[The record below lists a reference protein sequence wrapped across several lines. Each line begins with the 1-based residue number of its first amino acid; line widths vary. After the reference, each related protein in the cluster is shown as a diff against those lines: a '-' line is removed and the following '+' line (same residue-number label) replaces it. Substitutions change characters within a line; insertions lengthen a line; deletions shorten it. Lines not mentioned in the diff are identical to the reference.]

1 MHPDRAALVRQTWTA
16 VAAHPAALAL
26 HFHARL
32 LALDPTLGL
41 LFVDADLA
49 ARGRSLVRA
58 LDLATRHLERLAPA
72 GYLPYSHPAG
82 SAVGQALLDALAHV
96 AGPQRWTAAAQ
107 AAWTEALAA
116 LVDGLRL
123 PDARPRAAA

>member
-1 MHPDRAALVRQTWTA
+1 MLPDRAALVRQTWK
-16 VAAHPAALAL
+16 AAADQPATLAM

-49 ARGRSLVRA
+49 ARGRSLVRL
-58 LDLATRHLERLAPA
+58 LDLATRNLERLSPA
-72 GYLPYSHPAG
+72 GYLPYSHPTG
-82 SAVGQALLDALAHV
+82 SAVGQALLDALGQVVGAH
-96 AGPQRWTAAAQ
+96 RWTAATR
-107 AAWTEALAA
+107 AAWADALAA
-116 LVDGLRL
+116 VVDALRL

>member
-1 MHPDRAALVRQTWTA
+1 MLSDRAALVRQTWTA
-16 VAAHPAALAL
+16 AASHPATLAM

-49 ARGRSLVRA
+49 ARGRSLVRL
-58 LDLATRHLERLAPA
+58 LDLATRNLERLSPA
-72 GYLPYSHPAG
+72 GYVPRSHPAG
-82 SAVGQALLDALAHV
+82 TVVGQAVLDALAQV
-96 AGPQRWTAAAQ
+96 VGPHRWTAAVE

-116 LVDGLRL
+116 VMDGLRL

>member
-1 MHPDRAALVRQTWTA
+1 MLPDRAALVRQTWTT
-16 VAAHPAALAL
+16 VAAQPAALAM

-49 ARGRSLVRA
+49 ARGGSLVRI
-58 LDLATRHLERLAPA
+58 LDLATRNLERLSPT
-72 GYLPYSHPAG
+72 GYLPFSHPAG

-96 AGPQRWTAAAQ
+96 VGPHRWTPATH

-116 LVDGLRL
+116 VMDGLRL